1 MTTSVHDARLAL
13 KRADTKVNEALEALQ
28 SAQAAEGVARAHFDE
43 TGEAFLDDFVRAQAI
58 AQRAGRL
65 VDVAHVER
73 EKAAADLDKAEVA
86 EARSRFFELRSI
98 IRDFPRRVQSL
109 AMQLVSFDRE
119 VSNAVDAFAAD
130 FLAYQSN
137 VDEAEVCLSRI
148 GRHENLYPTTMRD
161 VRFAVGVALRLH
173 RRQDG
178 RPSQEWLTEM
188 AESMTEEWE
197 AGMSLLKGGV
207 E

>member
-13 KRADTKVNEALEALQ
+13 ERADTRVQNAIEALQ

-43 TGEAFLDDFVRAQAI
+43 TGEAFLDEFMRSQAI

-65 VDVAHVER
+65 VDVARNER

-86 EARSRFFELRSI
+86 EARARFFELRSI
-98 IRDFPRRVQSL
+98 IRDFPQRVHAL
-109 AMQLVSFDRE
+109 AMHLVSFDRE
-119 VSNAVDAFAAD
+119 VSNALDAFAAD

-137 VDEAEVCLSRI
+137 VDEAEVCLRRI

-161 VRFAVGVALRLH
+161 VRFAVGVAIRLH

-178 RPSQEWLTEM
+178 RPSEEWLTEM
-188 AESMTEEWE
+188 AESMTEEWN
-197 AGMSLLKGGV
+197 AGLALLKGID